1 VRLTFGKWRLFYW
14 LASVFIA
21 AASYSMSSGQTKQI
35 AVTIDDLP
43 LNGPNIGIVRLRPMT
58 RSILAALNKNSIPAV
73 GFANELL
80 LYVPGETD
88 VRIDLLREWMRGG
101 IELGNHTFSHLRFE
115 NVSLEQYEDDTI
127 RGEAVMRMLVKD
139 KPNELRYFRHPFLKM
154 GDTRDLEDAFESFLA
169 KRGYRIAPV
178 TIDSMDWMFLAAYSR
193 AANDATRR
201 TVAAQYVQFV
211 DRQFE
216 AAEKASGDMF
226 GRQIRQI
233 LLLHA
238 NELNAAALGRVFAD
252 LRSRGYSFI
261 SLAEALADPAYVR
274 PAKYTDTSDWLS
286 VWANEKN
293 YIRSRPQPPEWI
305 QKEYSAAQGR
315 H

>member
-101 IELGNHTFSHLRFE
+101 L
-115 NVSLEQYEDDTI
+115 
-127 RGEAVMRMLVKD
+127 
-139 KPNELRYFRHPFLKM
+139 FRS
-154 GDTRDLEDAFESFLA
+154 E
-169 KRGYRIAPV
+169 
-178 TIDSMDWMFLAAYSR
+178 
-193 AANDATRR
+193 
-201 TVAAQYVQFV
+201 VQ
-211 DRQFE
+211 
-216 AAEKASGDMF
+216 
-226 GRQIRQI
+226 
-233 LLLHA
+233 
-238 NELNAAALGRVFAD
+238 
-252 LRSRGYSFI
+252 
-261 SLAEALADPAYVR
+261 
-274 PAKYTDTSDWLS
+274 
-286 VWANEKN
+286 
-293 YIRSRPQPPEWI
+293 
-305 QKEYSAAQGR
+305 
-315 H
+315 